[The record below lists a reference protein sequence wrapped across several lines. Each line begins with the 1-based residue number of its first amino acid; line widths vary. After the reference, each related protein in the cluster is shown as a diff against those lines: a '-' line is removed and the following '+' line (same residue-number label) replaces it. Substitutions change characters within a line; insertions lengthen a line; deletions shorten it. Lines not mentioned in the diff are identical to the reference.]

1 MDDSG
6 TRKRPPGRQRREPP
20 ASAANSNARGPND
33 RPPVR
38 QQAEPAAATTSGQGL
53 GDTVAGI
60 VEDLQG
66 IVRGEV
72 QLAKTELKEDATKMG
87 KGAGMLAGAGV
98 LGLVGF
104 IFLML
109 SLTYLLDRWM
119 PLWVAA
125 GLVGLTLAIIAA
137 IVGMAGKNQIQSAN
151 LVPEQ
156 TIESVKEDKEWAS
169 RQMKSVRK

>member
-6 TRKRPPGRQRREPP
+6 TRKRPPGRQRREPS
-20 ASAANSNARGPND
+20 ASAANSDARGAND
-33 RPPVR
+33 RQPVR
-38 QQAEPAAATTSGQGL
+38 HQGEPAATATRGQGL
-53 GDTVAGI
+53 GDTVSGI

-72 QLAKTELKEDATKMG
+72 LLAKTELKEDATKMG
-87 KGAGMLAGAGV
+87 KGAGMLAGAAI

-109 SLTYLLDRWM
+109 GVTYLLDRWM

-125 GLVGLTLAIIAA
+125 GLVGLTLVIIAA
-137 IVGMAGKNQIQSAN
+137 IVGMVGKNQIQSAN

-169 RQMKSVRK
+169 RQMKSVRE